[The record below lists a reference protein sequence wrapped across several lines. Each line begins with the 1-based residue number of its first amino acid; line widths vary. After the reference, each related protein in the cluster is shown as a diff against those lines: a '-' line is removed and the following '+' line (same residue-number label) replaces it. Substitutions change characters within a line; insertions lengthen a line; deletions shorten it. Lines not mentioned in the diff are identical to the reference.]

1 MTRLWASLLTVIIYI
16 LSQFLP
22 LLIVKKLPFVQ
33 YSGIELTKA
42 VIYIQLVLF
51 LIAATTIILINL
63 KIKNPTKLEL
73 EVKEPKK
80 YYHSMGIAWICIGND
95 LSNGSEHCINANLWW
110 TTSKS

>member
-1 MTRLWASLLTVIIYI
+1 MEENYDKTMGIIANCYYLYIVSIFTASHCE
-16 LSQFLP
+16 
-22 LLIVKKLPFVQ
+22 KLPFAQ

-73 EVKEPKK
+73 EVKEPKNISF
-80 YYHSMGIAWICIGND
+80 HGHCLD
-95 LSNGSEHCINANLWW
+95 LHW
-110 TTSKS
+110 

>member
-42 VIYIQLVLF
+42 VILH
-51 LIAATTIILINL
+51 TTCSIFNRRHDDYF
-63 KIKNPTKLEL
+63 N
-73 EVKEPKK
+73 
-80 YYHSMGIAWICIGND
+80 
-95 LSNGSEHCINANLWW
+95 
-110 TTSKS
+110 

>member
-22 LLIVKKLPFVQ
+22 LLIVKKLPFAQ

-51 LIAATTIILINL
+51 
-63 KIKNPTKLEL
+63 
-73 EVKEPKK
+73 
-80 YYHSMGIAWICIGND
+80 
-95 LSNGSEHCINANLWW
+95 
-110 TTSKS
+110 

>member
-51 LIAATTIILINL
+51 FNRRHDDYF
-63 KIKNPTKLEL
+63 N
-73 EVKEPKK
+73 
-80 YYHSMGIAWICIGND
+80 
-95 LSNGSEHCINANLWW
+95 
-110 TTSKS
+110 

>member
-16 LSQFLP
+16 LSHFTASHC
-22 LLIVKKLPFVQ
+22 KKLPFVQ

-73 EVKEPKK
+73 EVKEPKNISF
-80 YYHSMGIAWICIGND
+80 HGHCLD
-95 LSNGSEHCINANLWW
+95 LHW
-110 TTSKS
+110 